1 FENYQN
7 NAREKRPNSVIE
19 RKARERDGE
28 EEEGRM
34 WFTGGGGGGLR
45 KLCRASA
52 TVFENEMSCNSLLVR
67 YMSRERAVNV
77 RKINPKVS
85 IQEAHIISSSLYEV
99 FKKHG
104 PLSVPNTWLRAQE
117 AGVSGLNSKTHMKLM
132 LKWMRGRK
140 MLKLICNQVG
150 SSKKFFHTVLPDDDI
165 QQETPLAATPAAT
178 ENKKQTSKRRSK

>member
-1 FENYQN
+1 
-7 NAREKRPNSVIE
+7 
-19 RKARERDGE
+19 
-28 EEEGRM
+28 M
-34 WFTGGGGGGLR
+34 WFTGGGGGGGLR
-45 KLCRASA
+45 ELCRASA
-52 TVFENEMSCNSLLVR
+52 AVLENKMSYNSLLVR

-85 IQEAHIISSSLYEV
+85 IQKAHIISTSLYDV

-117 AGVSGLNSKTHMKLM
+117 AGVSEINSKTHMKLL

-150 SSKKFFHTVLPDDDI
+150 SSKKFFHTILPEDR
-165 QQETPLAATPAAT
+165 QQETPPPAAAAAAPT
-178 ENKKQTSKRRSK
+178 ENKKQTFKGRSK

>member
-1 FENYQN
+1 
-7 NAREKRPNSVIE
+7 
-19 RKARERDGE
+19 
-28 EEEGRM
+28 M
-34 WFTGGGGGGLR
+34 WFTGGGGGLR
-45 KLCRASA
+45 KLCRAA
-52 TVFENEMSCNSLLVR
+52 AGLENEMSPNSLLVR

-85 IQEAHIISSSLYEV
+85 IQEAHIISNSLYDV

-117 AGVSGLNSKTHMKLM
+117 AGVSGINSKTHMKLL

-150 SSKKFFHTVLPDDDI
+150 SSKKFFHTILPEDP
-165 QQETPLAATPAAT
+165 QQETPQAAAAAT
-178 ENKKQTSKRRSK
+178 ENKKQTFKRRSK

>member
-1 FENYQN
+1 
-7 NAREKRPNSVIE
+7 
-19 RKARERDGE
+19 
-28 EEEGRM
+28 M

-45 KLCRASA
+45 ELCRASA
-52 TVFENEMSCNSLLVR
+52 AVLENEMSYNSLLVR

-85 IQEAHIISSSLYEV
+85 IQEAHIISTSLYDV

-117 AGVSGLNSKTHMKLM
+117 AGVSGINSKTHMKLL

-150 SSKKFFHTVLPDDDI
+150 SSKKFFHTILPEDP
-165 QQETPLAATPAAT
+165 QQETPPPAAAPT
-178 ENKKQTSKRRSK
+178 ENKKQTFKGRSK

>member
-1 FENYQN
+1 
-7 NAREKRPNSVIE
+7 
-19 RKARERDGE
+19 
-28 EEEGRM
+28 M

-52 TVFENEMSCNSLLVR
+52 TVFENEMSHNSLLSVR

-85 IQEAHIISSSLYEV
+85 IQEAHTISSSLYDV

-150 SSKKFFHTVLPDDDI
+150 SSKKFFHTVLPDDDP
-165 QQETPLAATPAAT
+165 QQETSPPVATATAT
-178 ENKKQTSKRRSK
+178 EKNKKQTSKRRSK

>member
-1 FENYQN
+1 
-7 NAREKRPNSVIE
+7 
-19 RKARERDGE
+19 
-28 EEEGRM
+28 M
-34 WFTGGGGGGLR
+34 WFTGGGAGGGLR

-52 TVFENEMSCNSLLVR
+52 TVLENEMMSYNSLLVR
-67 YMSRERAVNV
+67 HMSRERAVNV

-85 IQEAHIISSSLYEV
+85 IQEAHTISSSLYDV

-117 AGVSGLNSKTHMKLM
+117 AGVNGLNSKTHMKLM

-150 SSKKFFHTVLPDDDI
+150 SSKKFFHTVLPDDDDDP
-165 QQETPLAATPAAT
+165 QQETTPATASAAAAATG
-178 ENKKQTSKRRSK
+178 NKKKVFSKRRSK

>member
-1 FENYQN
+1 
-7 NAREKRPNSVIE
+7 
-19 RKARERDGE
+19 
-28 EEEGRM
+28 M
-34 WFTGGGGGGLR
+34 WFTGGGGGVGGLR

-52 TVFENEMSCNSLLVR
+52 TVLEKEMSCNSLLVR
-67 YMSRERAVNV
+67 HMSRERAVNV

-85 IQEAHIISSSLYEV
+85 IQEAHIISSSLYDV

-150 SSKKFFHTVLPDDDI
+150 SSKKFFHTVLPDDDP
-165 QQETPLAATPAAT
+165 QQETPPVAAAAAAAAATT
-178 ENKKQTSKRRSK
+178 TDKNKKAFSKRRSK

>member
-1 FENYQN
+1 
-7 NAREKRPNSVIE
+7 
-19 RKARERDGE
+19 
-28 EEEGRM
+28 M

-52 TVFENEMSCNSLLVR
+52 AVLENEMSSYNSLLVR

-85 IQEAHIISSSLYEV
+85 IQEAHIISISLYDV

-117 AGVSGLNSKTHMKLM
+117 SGVSGINSKTHMKLL

-150 SSKKFFHTVLPDDDI
+150 SSKKFFHTILPEDP
-165 QQETPLAATPAAT
+165 QQETPQVAAAAT
-178 ENKKQTSKRRSK
+178 ESKKQTVKRRSK

>member
-1 FENYQN
+1 
-7 NAREKRPNSVIE
+7 
-19 RKARERDGE
+19 
-28 EEEGRM
+28 M
-34 WFTGGGGGGLR
+34 WFTGGGGLR
-45 KLCRASA
+45 KLCRAA
-52 TVFENEMSCNSLLVR
+52 AVLENEISSNSNSNSLFVR

-85 IQEAHIISSSLYEV
+85 IQEAHIISTSLYDV

-117 AGVSGLNSKTHMKLM
+117 AGVSGINSKTHMKLL

-150 SSKKFFHTVLPDDDI
+150 SSKKFFHTILPEDP
-165 QQETPLAATPAAT
+165 QQETPQVAAAAAT
-178 ENKKQTSKRRSK
+178 ENKKQTFKRRSK

>member
-1 FENYQN
+1 
-7 NAREKRPNSVIE
+7 
-19 RKARERDGE
+19 
-28 EEEGRM
+28 M
-34 WFTGGGGGGLR
+34 WFTGGVGGGLR

-52 TVFENEMSCNSLLVR
+52 TVFENEMGSNSLLVR

-85 IQEAHIISSSLYEV
+85 IQEAHIISNSLYDV

-117 AGVSGLNSKTHMKLM
+117 AGVSGLNSKTHMKLL

-150 SSKKFFHTVLPDDDI
+150 SSKKFFHSILPDDHHP
-165 QQETPLAATPAAT
+165 QQETPPLAVVTD
-178 ENKKQTSKRRSK
+178 NNKQTFSKRRSK

>member
-1 FENYQN
+1 
-7 NAREKRPNSVIE
+7 
-19 RKARERDGE
+19 
-28 EEEGRM
+28 M

-52 TVFENEMSCNSLLVR
+52 AVLENEMSSNSLLVR

-85 IQEAHIISSSLYEV
+85 IQEAHIISTSLYDV

-117 AGVSGLNSKTHMKLM
+117 AGVSGINSKTHMKLL

-150 SSKKFFHTVLPDDDI
+150 SSKKFFHTILPEDP
-165 QQETPLAATPAAT
+165 QQVTPPVAATAT

>member
-1 FENYQN
+1 
-7 NAREKRPNSVIE
+7 
-19 RKARERDGE
+19 
-28 EEEGRM
+28 M
-34 WFTGGGGGGLR
+34 WFTGGGGGLR

-52 TVFENEMSCNSLLVR
+52 TVLENEMSYNNSLLVR

-140 MLKLICNQVG
+140 MLKLICNHVG
-150 SSKKFFHTVLPDDDI
+150 SSKKFFHTVLSDDDP
-165 QQETPLAATPAAT
+165 QQETPPVAAAAATT
-178 ENKKQTSKRRSK
+178 EKNKKAFSKRRSK

>member
-1 FENYQN
+1 
-7 NAREKRPNSVIE
+7 
-19 RKARERDGE
+19 
-28 EEEGRM
+28 M
-34 WFTGGGGGGLR
+34 WFTGGGGVGGGLR

-52 TVFENEMSCNSLLVR
+52 TFFENEMSYNSLLVR

-85 IQEAHIISSSLYEV
+85 IQEAHVISSSLYDV

-117 AGVSGLNSKTHMKLM
+117 AGVSGLNSKTHMKLL

-150 SSKKFFHTVLPDDDI
+150 SSKKFFHTILPDDP
-165 QQETPLAATPAAT
+165 QQETTPVVAAASAAT
-178 ENKKQTSKRRSK
+178 EKNKKTFSKRRSK

>member
-1 FENYQN
+1 
-7 NAREKRPNSVIE
+7 
-19 RKARERDGE
+19 
-28 EEEGRM
+28 M
-34 WFTGGGGGGLR
+34 WFTGGGGGLR

-52 TVFENEMSCNSLLVR
+52 AVLENEMSSNSLLLVR

-85 IQEAHIISSSLYEV
+85 IQEAHIISTSLYDV

-117 AGVSGLNSKTHMKLM
+117 AGVSGINSKTHMKLL

-140 MLKLICNQVG
+140 MLKLICNQV
-150 SSKKFFHTVLPDDDI
+150 V
-165 QQETPLAATPAAT
+165 PL
-178 ENKKQTSKRRSK
+178 

>member
-1 FENYQN
+1 
-7 NAREKRPNSVIE
+7 
-19 RKARERDGE
+19 
-28 EEEGRM
+28 M
-34 WFTGGGGGGLR
+34 WFTGGGGGLR

-52 TVFENEMSCNSLLVR
+52 TVLENEMSCNSLLVR

-150 SSKKFFHTVLPDDDI
+150 SSKKFFHTVLPDDDP
-165 QQETPLAATPAAT
+165 QQETPPVAAAAAAATT
-178 ENKKQTSKRRSK
+178 EKNKKAFSKRRSK

>member
-1 FENYQN
+1 
-7 NAREKRPNSVIE
+7 
-19 RKARERDGE
+19 
-28 EEEGRM
+28 M
-34 WFTGGGGGGLR
+34 WFAGGGGGGLR
-45 KLCRASA
+45 KLCRAGA
-52 TVFENEMSCNSLLVR
+52 AGLENEMSSNSLLVR

-85 IQEAHIISSSLYEV
+85 IQEAHIISTSLYDV

-117 AGVSGLNSKTHMKLM
+117 AGVSGINSKTHMKLL

-150 SSKKFFHTVLPDDDI
+150 SSKKFFHTILPEDP
-165 QQETPLAATPAAT
+165 QQETPHVAAAAAT
-178 ENKKQTSKRRSK
+178 ENKKQNFKRRSK

>member
-1 FENYQN
+1 
-7 NAREKRPNSVIE
+7 
-19 RKARERDGE
+19 
-28 EEEGRM
+28 M

-104 PLSVPNTWLRAQE
+104 PLSVPNTWLRAQ
-117 AGVSGLNSKTHMKLM
+117 V
-132 LKWMRGRK
+132 
-140 MLKLICNQVG
+140 
-150 SSKKFFHTVLPDDDI
+150 
-165 QQETPLAATPAAT
+165 
-178 ENKKQTSKRRSK
+178 